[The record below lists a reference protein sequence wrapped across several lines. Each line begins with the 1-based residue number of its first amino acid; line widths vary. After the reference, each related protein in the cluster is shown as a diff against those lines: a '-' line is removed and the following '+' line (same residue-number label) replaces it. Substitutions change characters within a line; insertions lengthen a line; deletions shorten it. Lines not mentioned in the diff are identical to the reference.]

1 MEPNDLNDS
10 PEVLQARL
18 VELRTEHRDLDE
30 AINRMMLTPPEDQL
44 LLRRMKKRKLLIKD
58 RISALERMLDP
69 DPDEYA

>member
-1 MEPNDLNDS
+1 MEPNDPTDP

-30 AINRMMLTPPEDQL
+30 AIRRMTMTPPDDEL
-44 LLRRMKKRKLLIKD
+44 LLRRLKKRKLLIKD
-58 RISALERMLDP
+58 RLSALERLLDP

>member
-1 MEPNDLNDS
+1 MEPNDPTDP

-30 AINRMMLTPPEDQL
+30 AIHRMTMVPPDDEL
-44 LLRRMKKRKLLIKD
+44 LLRRLKKRKLLIKD
-58 RISALERMLDP
+58 RLATLERLLDP

>member
-1 MEPNDLNDS
+1 MEPNDPTDS

-30 AINRMMLTPPEDQL
+30 AIHRMTMAPPDDEL
-44 LLRRMKKRKLLIKD
+44 MLRRLKKRKLLIKD
-58 RISALERMLDP
+58 RVSALERLLDP

>member
-1 MEPNDLNDS
+1 MEPNHPTDP

-30 AINRMMLTPPEDQL
+30 AISRMMTAPPEDEL
-44 LLRRMKKRKLLIKD
+44 LMRRLKKRKLLIKD
-58 RISALERMLDP
+58 RISVLERQLDP